1 MEHDNGYSGNNQR
14 VYLLDANGYILF
26 SIIQQS
32 LRSVK
37 TSMERK
43 CVEREYKFGYKYR
56 ISNAD
61 IASVIYIKSSTVDRA
76 RVEFEKIMDKMLP
89 GKTIVFWLKDIDDKE
104 APKRQQAEYIYV
116 SCI

>member
-1 MEHDNGYSGNNQR
+1 MEHDNGHSGDNQR
-14 VYLLDANGYILF
+14 VYLLDIDGYILLPV
-26 SIIQQS
+26 IQQS
-32 LRSVK
+32 LRSIE

-43 CVEREYKFGYKYR
+43 CVEHEYKFEYKYG
-56 ISNAD
+56 SGDAD

-89 GKTIVFWLKDIDDKE
+89 GKTIVFWLKEIDGKE
-104 APKRQQAEYIYV
+104 APKRQQAEYGYL